1 MVVKAIMYLLTCL
14 MNTLTSVTYK
24 TTPSINIHIN
34 VTKNMYCNII
44 DIVMHRDWRGREGG
58 REGGREREV
67 QNELK

>member
-58 REGGREREV
+58 RERERGA
-67 QNELK
+67 K